1 MTEEEGAG
9 ESEVWAEITPDFV
22 LSVYNEAQKATGEE
36 RELMLKV
43 AEVLAEHVGEF
54 LESTD

>member
-1 MTEEEGAG
+1 MTEEGSDAEI
-9 ESEVWAEITPDFV
+9 EVRAEITPDFV
-22 LSVYNEAQKATGEE
+22 LAVYNEAQKSTGDQ
-36 RELMLKV
+36 RKLMIKV